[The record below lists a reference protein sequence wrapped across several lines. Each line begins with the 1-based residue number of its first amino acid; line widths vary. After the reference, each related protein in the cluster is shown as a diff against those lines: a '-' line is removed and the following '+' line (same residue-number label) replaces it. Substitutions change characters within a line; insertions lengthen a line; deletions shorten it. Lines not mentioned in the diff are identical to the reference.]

1 MNKCNVVD
9 FFYISVLFMI
19 YTFLIALFRLTFN
32 YDDEKVFELK
42 AKSKTDR
49 DEWVEA
55 LEYLIEI
62 KEKLGNITDQRS
74 ATITSYFSDTSPIVD
89 DSEKGS
95 GKKNKSYKYANAGK
109 NEIMGLMEEGQD
121 PTTMFDEN
129 LKNQLKKSESFLT
142 SSGILDDIEHIPEN
156 QRVPRI
162 MYGFLGKPARGA
174 LSNFKSLNIE
184 QKRWVFLMS
193 SRPLNQNQYSEL
205 EDEIP
210 SDQYPTM
217 VNFDTIYYY
226 KTGITDDEVMLAG
239 EIKTLDI
246 DNIKIETEASE
257 DCYAFVIDAK
267 SKKYKF
273 VSNKKFIIE
282 NWVDAIQ

>member
-1 MNKCNVVD
+1 M
-9 FFYISVLFMI
+9 Y
-19 YTFLIALFRLTFN
+19 RLTFN

-62 KEKLGNITDQRS
+62 KEKIGTITDQRS
-74 ATITSYFSDTSPIVD
+74 ATITSYFSDTSPII
-89 DSEKGS
+89 EEGQKGS

-109 NEIMGLMEEGQD
+109 DEIIGLMDEGQD
-121 PTTMFDEN
+121 LTTMFDDN
-129 LKNQLKKSESFLT
+129 LKNQLKKSETFLK
-142 SSGILDDIEHIPEN
+142 SSGILDDIEHIPEQ

-174 LSNFKSLNIE
+174 LSNLGALKIE

-193 SRPLNQNQYSEL
+193 SRPLNQTQYSEL
-205 EDEIP
+205 DDEIP

-217 VNFDTIYYY
+217 IDFDIIYYY
-226 KTGITDDEVMLAG
+226 KTGITEDEVMLAG

-246 DNIKIETEASE
+246 DNIKIENETS
-257 DCYAFVIDAK
+257 DD
-267 SKKYKF
+267 
-273 VSNKKFIIE
+273 
-282 NWVDAIQ
+282 